1 MSIQPQEVQP
11 NKVVLDNNR
20 TVEKSES
27 KFKNFFKKIGNFFK
41 NLFTG
46 QLFKSKKLVQ
56 TSRTLTQVTNSN
68 NTTQNSTPQVSRNT
82 SPTISYV
89 KEDKSIK
96 SELSLT
102 NITQQLQSNPKDAGS
117 VYRNA
122 IEQNASY
129 CNDPSFKELVLSC
142 AVKTQDTKLL
152 FEVDP
157 QCEYIS
163 KHIKENSDEKFYL
176 CCRKAIQEGKL
187 ETNSNFKQIMN
198 NDGGFDKILAY
209 EKEIANKSDNPNYG
223 YYSDILFKHIVC
235 KNNME
240 LKEDSMNILFKL
252 NPRYIKYCIT
262 AAPKE
267 NGDKIFK
274 AAQNNGKIDVLKN
287 VLQDIQ
293 NNNAVLNENLRNNP
307 SFQKLCE
314 KVGID

>member
-1 MSIQPQEVQP
+1 MSIQQQEVEP

-20 TVEKSES
+20 TVEKSEC

-41 NLFTG
+41 NLFSK
-46 QLFKSKKLVQ
+46 QLFKSKKPVQ
-56 TSRTLTQVTNSN
+56 TSRPLTQVTNSN

-96 SELSLT
+96 PELSLT
-102 NITQQLQSNPKDAGS
+102 DITQQLQSNPKDAGS

-152 FEVDP
+152 FEIDP
-157 QCEYIS
+157 NCEYIS
-163 KHIKENSDEKFYL
+163 KGIKENPNNDYYL
-176 CCRKAIQEGKL
+176 CYTEAIKEGKI
-187 ETNSNFKQIMN
+187 SSKQIK
-198 NDGGFDKILAY
+198 NDGCFEKMLAH
-209 EKEIANKSDNPNYG
+209 EKELG
-223 YYSDILFKHIVC
+223 YFPFSDILFKHIVC

-240 LKEDSMNILFKL
+240 LKEDSMDMLFKL

-293 NNNAVLNENLRNNP
+293 NNNAMLNENLRNN
-307 SFQKLCE
+307 SNFQNLCK
-314 KVGID
+314 KVGIN